1 MAFILRRLLHGGFVL
16 LAMSLLVFV
25 AVYAIGNP
33 VDLLVDP
40 NADAA
45 DKARTMAA
53 LGLDQPFFTQYLHFL
68 KGALTGDL
76 GRSFIHGVPA
86 IGLILERLPATLELA
101 VTALVMALVVGLPL
115 GLWAG
120 AHKGWRAKVVEG
132 IALLGFS
139 LPTFWVGLALILV
152 FAVVLGWLPPGGRGP
167 TVEILGLNL
176 SCLSLEGWRYLLLPA
191 ATLALFKTSL
201 LVRLAQQGTVRALAG
216 DGVRFARS
224 RGLSEAR
231 IVAVHVG
238 KPLLT
243 SLVTVL
249 GMEFGS
255 VIAFAVVTETIFG
268 WPGMGK
274 LLIESINTL
283 DRPVIVA
290 YLLVTTTLFV
300 VLNLLADLACV
311 ALDPRLR
318 LNAEESGRG

>member
-1 MAFILRRLLHGGFVL
+1 MAFVLRRLLHGGFVL
-16 LAMSLLVFV
+16 LVMSLLVFV

-53 LGLDQPFFTQYLHFL
+53 LGLDQPLFTQYLHFL

-76 GRSFIHGVPA
+76 GHSFIHGTPA
-86 IGLILERLPATLELA
+86 VTLILERMPATLELA
-101 VTALVMALVVGLPL
+101 VTALLLALVVGLPL

-120 AHKGWRAKVVEG
+120 ARKGWPAKVVEG

-167 TVEILGLNL
+167 TIEILGIDL

-201 LVRLAQQGTVRALAG
+201 LIRLTQQGTVRALAG
-216 DGVRFARS
+216 DAVRFARS

-243 SLVTVL
+243 SLVTVV

-300 VLNLLADLACV
+300 ILNLLADLACA

-318 LNAEESGRG
+318 LGAEETGHG

>member
-1 MAFILRRLLHGGFVL
+1 MTFLLRRLLHGAFVL

-45 DKARTMAA
+45 DKARTLAA
-53 LGLDQPFFTQYLHFL
+53 LGLDQPLWRQYLHFL
-68 KGALTGDL
+68 AGALHGNL
-76 GRSFIHGVPA
+76 GRSFIHGAPA

-101 VTALVMALVVGLPL
+101 VAALLIALLIGVPL

-120 AHKGWRAKVVEG
+120 AKGGWIGRVVEG
-132 IALLGFS
+132 ISLIGFS
-139 LPTFWVGLALILV
+139 LPTFWIGLALILV
-152 FAVVLGWLPPGGRGP
+152 FSVNLGWLPPGGRGE
-167 TVEILGLNL
+167 TTSLMGIDL
-176 SCLSLEGWRYLLLPA
+176 SCFSLQGWRHLLLPA

-201 LVRLAQQGTVRALAG
+201 LIRLIQRGTRSALKS
-216 DGVRFARS
+216 DEVRFARS

-231 IVAVHVG
+231 IVGVHVG
-238 KPLLT
+238 KPLAIP
-243 SLVTVL
+243 LVTVL

-255 VIAFAVVTETIFG
+255 VIAFAVVTETVFG

-274 LLIESINTL
+274 LLIDSIGAL

-290 YLLVTTTLFV
+290 YLLVTTALFV
-300 VLNLLADLACV
+300 VLNLLADLGTT

-318 LNAEESGRG
+318 REA